1 MNDLLVSKVIAA
13 VDSGKIRGF
22 DEIKE
27 VEGEL
32 YFYQYAMKKKE
43 GKYVSY
49 FFSVL
54 EKKMEQIEDYGFE
67 EIIEHD
73 GIAEIMDY
81 FKEKGVGLEKFS
93 SFKGVAP
100 F

>member
-1 MNDLLVSKVIAA
+1 MYRISSAFSK
-13 VDSGKIRGF
+13 
-22 DEIKE
+22 
-27 VEGEL
+27 
-32 YFYQYAMKKKE
+32 
-43 GKYVSY
+43 
-49 FFSVL
+49 
-54 EKKMEQIEDYGFE
+54 KKMEQIEDYGFE